1 MKLKGTFCFAL
12 ALAFLAGGCGDDT
25 VTGEALLSCD
35 ITKANCQRGI
45 YFSVAE
51 RLGVDPGEAPPV
63 RTISVEQ
70 FEEELYEDYVAE
82 DLEEDAYSRGLRLMG
97 FLPDEPASLL
107 GNQLDYLL
115 ENVAAY
121 YSSNTAAITVI
132 DRDYEDWS
140 AQGILAHE
148 FVHAIQ
154 DRQFGFRTIWKDV
167 ETEDSSVATRSV
179 IEGDAQHASYDWLY
193 QVAGLMLSRADWAEI
208 HDSIKENILLEVRDP
223 ETRLMDAASLFP
235 YGYGFEFMSEAYFAG
250 DLEAREALWR
260 APPRTTQAILL
271 GYEAFASGELGEGR
285 PWLPAHPSP
294 VEGYE
299 TLGDTALGAFY
310 LYAFLLRYGLTE
322 ADAWELMSAMT
333 EDTFDVYEASAGVVS
348 VWRIGLSDEPL
359 ADGVFEAIA
368 GAERPVSWSASWH
381 EQAVYVIAA
390 EDDET
395 RLRWEAQLLDPI
407 EAVSAETLGGAAAV
421 EAALQRPRRRISVG
435 SCLGVRGSMPS
446 AASLLGH

>member
-1 MKLKGTFCFAL
+1 MKLKGVFFFT
-12 ALAFLAGGCGDDT
+12 LAFVAAGCGDDI
-25 VTGEALLSCD
+25 VTGEALLTCD
-35 ITKANCQRGI
+35 ITKGNCQRGI
-45 YFSVAE
+45 YASVAE
-51 RLGVDPGEAPPV
+51 RLGLDPGEAPPV

-70 FEEELYEDYVAE
+70 FEEELYEELEAGE
-82 DLEEDAYSRGLRLMG
+82 LEEDAYSHGLRLMG
-97 FLPDEPASLL
+97 FLPDEPGSLL

-115 ENVAAY
+115 QNVAAY

-167 ETEDSSVATRSV
+167 ETEDSTVATRSV

-193 QVAGLMLSRADWAEI
+193 QVAGLTLSRADWAEF
-208 HDSIKENILLEVRDP
+208 HDNIKENILLEVRNP

-250 DLEAREALWR
+250 DLEAREALWKV
-260 APPRTTQAILL
+260 PPRTTLAILF
-271 GYEAFASGELGEGR
+271 GYETFASGEVDEERL
-285 PWLPAHPSP
+285 WLPAHPSP
-294 VEGYE
+294 VEGYAS
-299 TLGDTALGAFY
+299 LGDTELGAFY
-310 LYAFLLRYGLTE
+310 FYAFLLRYGLTE

-333 EDTFDVYEASAGVVS
+333 GDTFDVYEASSGVVS
-348 VWRIGLSDEPL
+348 VWRIGLSDELL
-359 ADGVFEAIA
+359 ADGVREAIA
-368 GAERPVSWSASWH
+368 AAERPVSWSATWH
-381 EQAVYVIAA
+381 EEAIYVIAA

-395 RLRWEAQLLDPI
+395 RLGWETQLLNPI
-407 EAVSAETLGGAAAV
+407 EQVPSEALAGVAAV

-435 SCLGVRGSMPS
+435 TCLGVHGSMPS
-446 AASLLGH
+446 SASLLRR